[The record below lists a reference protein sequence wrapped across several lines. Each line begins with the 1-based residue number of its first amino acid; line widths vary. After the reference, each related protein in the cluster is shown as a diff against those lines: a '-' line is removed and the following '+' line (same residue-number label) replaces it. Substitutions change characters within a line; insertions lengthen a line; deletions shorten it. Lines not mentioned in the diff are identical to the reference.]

1 MYPSCYS
8 YVIDKFICVFSL
20 CQYNIISGVS
30 LGLSGSFSDQV
41 LESQVRSLA
50 LDPGLEHLFVT
61 DDSNSVSGGTCLP
74 PSSLTL
80 HLVLRCSW
88 FLWRSVPAMGTV
100 EGALPVATRC
110 VGGALWSR
118 SVLVSPSARTA
129 MRPRDMSW
137 IQHSAS
143 MPLFLQTS
151 LLSNNQ
157 RL

>member
-1 MYPSCYS
+1 ML
-8 YVIDKFICVFSL
+8 SL
-20 CQYNIISGVS
+20 STVQYADIP
-30 LGLSGSFSDQV
+30 
-41 LESQVRSLA
+41 RSPERLRDRDLTSPARILA
-50 LDPGLEHLFVT
+50 LDPGLEHLFVI
-61 DDSNSVSGGTCLP
+61 DDSNTVSGWFILP
-74 PSSLTL
+74 PSSIL

-100 EGALPVATRC
+100 EGALPVATHC

-143 MPLFLQTS
+143 MPLFLQNS
-151 LLSNNQ
+151 SVSNNQ
-157 RL
+157 NL